1 MAHAPEPLKMTARHS
16 TTYLSQKEE
25 TFHQE
30 TFRQETFRQFKQYST
45 FIAKKGDRI
54 GDTEASKM
62 STTNSE

>member
-16 TTYLSQKEE
+16 TTYLSQKE
-25 TFHQE
+25 E